1 MTVVALLPTNKIR
14 ATRDATTAKVW
25 RVEEKMKRTLHPRC
39 WTKAE
44 HYQVDLEFAYTQDP
58 WEMVSIWTIRCLHPQ
73 DHTNEL
79 SKHPR
84 SQSNEKE

>member
-1 MTVVALLPTNKIR
+1 MGRCRAEDLTLTVVALLPTNKIR

-44 HYQVDLEFAYTQDP
+44 HYQVDLEFT
-58 WEMVSIWTIRCLHPQ
+58 
-73 DHTNEL
+73 L
-79 SKHPR
+79 SPLIVR
-84 SQSNEKE
+84 PVGDG